1 MRARVEVC
9 GVYQFPAPI
18 GVTQGCLG
26 KTVTIEINGH
36 RGKATLPVL
45 VWSDDAEPE
54 PSITLPNMEEAYACV
69 ITRRLES
76 TKPSPLWD
84 VAGKVTGWSPA
95 KRIANELRISALFL
109 RFRLPA
115 DDIALPDE
123 AHGRTSYRAKIP
135 DYVRGGFDPWF
146 SRLRLWLEAAVDQDT
161 DPDNPIM
168 PSSRGQLSLYF
179 NDEGTVADL
188 ASWGPM
194 TVTRHDF
201 ELLNLHRLRRAV
213 TQANAETL
221 PSDAHLLMRDARA
234 ALRRQRTRI
243 AVIDAGTAVELTLAA
258 FNDKGPKLSSL
269 RGQPTLGRYVKELS
283 ARARLPADTKTA
295 LVDVRNDA
303 AHRNRQPVR
312 PEALRAL
319 AIAKE
324 IVEKLDPL
332 PV

>member
-1 MRARVEVC
+1 MPTRLAVW
-9 GVYQFPAPI
+9 GVYQLPAPI

-26 KTVTIEINGH
+26 KTVSIEINGH

-45 VWSDDAEPE
+45 VWSDDSEPK
-54 PSITLPNMEEAYACV
+54 PSITLPKMEDDWARV
-69 ITRRLES
+69 ITPRLKA

-84 VAGKVTGWSPA
+84 VAGKVTGWIPA
-95 KRIANELRISALFL
+95 QRRTTELRISALFV

-115 DDIALPDE
+115 GDVALPEE
-123 AHGRTSYRAKIP
+123 AHGRTSYRGKIP

-146 SRLRLWLEAAVDQDT
+146 YRLRMWLEAAVDQDT
-161 DPDNPIM
+161 DPDNPIV

-179 NDEGTVADL
+179 DDHGTIADL

-194 TVTRHDF
+194 TATRHDF
-201 ELLNLHRLRRAV
+201 ELLNLRRLRRAV
-213 TQANAETL
+213 AEANAETL
-221 PSDAHLLMRDARA
+221 PNDAHLLMRDARA
-234 ALRRQRTRI
+234 AFRRQRTRI

-258 FNDKGPKLSSL
+258 FNDKGPQLPSL
-269 RGQPTLGRYVKELS
+269 LRQPTLGRYVKELS
-283 ARARLPADTKTA
+283 SRAHLPPDTKTG

-303 AHRNRQPVR
+303 AHRNHQPAR

-324 IVEKLDPL
+324 IVDKLDPL
-332 PV
+332 AV